1 MMASTAVKSVLIRCP
16 SLNMEFR
23 LALFGGVEPSSLAA
37 AVAARAG
44 LRQDCSQFFLTTML
58 PEADPAD
65 SDVVVPLCG
74 ALPDGLQLTLHVTR
88 GAPTNEAN
96 SVETSVVVSTV
107 EKAPA
112 TRGQVLLPLP
122 LPSSSRLA
130 PPPVAVSRP
139 VPVTLAVPRAPAFFQ
154 SGRSSAGDL
163 DEPLLSQRGAAPHS
177 HRGVS
182 SDGDVSGR
190 PMGSPE
196 CSPTPWFWLSSF
208 FRDSDRRLDD
218 AQESSCQSSSMNFVN
233 AVERFNR
240 MSTELANERTLLAW
254 IRTCLA
260 AIRTALCFIG
270 IMAYAS
276 PWQISIYVAQWSML
290 AVVMVAAVGGAARY
304 SRLKA
309 VLEQKVTPRNFGRI
323 SLRPLSG
330 LVILSSVATT
340 AGILAQE
347 WRHGG

>member
-65 SDVVVPLCG
+65 SDVVVPLSG
-74 ALPDGLQLTLHVTR
+74 VLPDGLQLTLHVTR

-177 HRGVS
+177 RGVS